1 MTNLI
6 TLFLQG
12 GILMYPLLLTS
23 IITLVLISERCAFW
37 WKIYRRQEE
46 LVQKVLILYKE
57 DIKQAI
63 AKLEENIDLPIAR
76 IFLSAIHLESPN
88 IDEFNL
94 ALEGAV
100 HSEIPTLKRFHNILD
115 TIITLSPLM
124 GLLGTVTGLMTSFA
138 NIRVGEITGEKAS
151 AVSGG
156 ISEALITTATG
167 LIIAIIATVFANI
180 FRSLYQRQMAFIQEY
195 ATQLELY
202 FRRYYANS

>member
-6 TLFLQG
+6 TLFVQG

-23 IITLVLISERCAFW
+23 IVTLVLISERCAFW

-202 FRRYYANS
+202 FRRYHANS

>member
-6 TLFLQG
+6 TLFVQG

-23 IITLVLISERCAFW
+23 IVTLVLISERCAFW

-100 HSEIPTLKRFHNILD
+100 HSEIPVLKRFQNILD

-167 LIIAIIATVFANI
+167 LIIAITATIFANI

>member
-100 HSEIPTLKRFHNILD
+100 HSEIPVLKRFQNILD

-124 GLLGTVTGLMTSFA
+124 GLLGTVTGLITSFA

-167 LIIAIIATVFANI
+167 LIIAITATIFANI

>member
-6 TLFLQG
+6 TLFVQG

-23 IITLVLISERCAFW
+23 IVTLVLISERCAFW

-100 HSEIPTLKRFHNILD
+100 HSEIPVLKRFQNILD

-124 GLLGTVTGLMTSFA
+124 GLLGTVTGLITSFA

-167 LIIAIIATVFANI
+167 LIIAITATIFANI

>member
-6 TLFLQG
+6 TLFVQG

-23 IITLVLISERCAFW
+23 IITLVLISERCVFW

-46 LVQKVLILYKE
+46 LVQKVLVLYKQ
-57 DIKQAI
+57 DITQAI
-63 AKLEENIDLPIAR
+63 ARLEQDIDLPIAR
-76 IFLSAIHLESPN
+76 IFLSALHLESPN